1 MTVRV
6 GPIRGSRGFEALNGD
21 QNRLPSVISF
31 YFHSL
36 LNDSPRP
43 GLVSGLCSDHKHL
56 LTVYVVDDVQISFAS
71 TLHSHVVL

>member
-6 GPIRGSRGFEALNGD
+6 GPIRGSRGFEALSGD
-21 QNRLPSVISF
+21 QNRLPSAISF
-31 YFHSL
+31 DSHSP

-56 LTVYVVDDVQISFAS
+56 QTVYVVDDVQISYAS
-71 TLHSHVVL
+71 TLLSHVVL